1 MNVYM
6 HKMEEKLQKKLET
19 YGTKNVSKNVIRL
32 SLLFINNCAEINK
45 KMEWK
50 PDLYKDL
57 EEQ

>member
-1 MNVYM
+1 M

-45 KMEWK
+45 KME
-50 PDLYKDL
+50 
-57 EEQ
+57 